1 MKVKITEVGPR
12 DGLQNE
18 KSVFTIAQRKTL
30 INDLLKAGVKHIEP
44 GAFVSPVW
52 VPRMAGSDKLHKQL
66 NKTVFPKY
74 KNIRAT
80 YLVPNAIGMQ
90 AAIEAGVKDVA
101 IFASSTEAFAQR
113 NTNCSIKESFERMTE
128 VVSMAQKNKIKV
140 RGYLSTVFGCPYEGK
155 VSESKVLKVAEKMFD
170 FGVYELSFGDTIGV
184 ANPKQV
190 RSLTK
195 KLQSLIPNEKIVM
208 HFHDTRGMALANI
221 LASLDCGVKNF
232 DSSIGGLGGCPY
244 AEGATGNV
252 ATEDVVNML
261 HQMGVK
267 TGLDLAQLVKTTRKL
282 EKSMGR
288 ALPSKLSKIKL
299 G

>member
-18 KSVFTIAQRKTL
+18 KTVFSIAQRKTL
-30 INDLLKAGVKHIEP
+30 INDLLKAGVKHLEP

-66 NKTVFPKY
+66 SKSVFSKY

-90 AAIEAGVKDVA
+90 TAIDFGVKDVA

-128 VVSMAQKNKIKV
+128 VVNMAKQNKIKV

-195 KLQSLIPNEKIVM
+195 KIQALIPNEKIVM

-267 TGLDLAQLVKTTRKL
+267 TGLDLEQLVKTTRKL

-299 G
+299 S

>member
-18 KSVFTIAQRKTL
+18 KSVFTIAQRKSL
-30 INDLLKAGVKHIEP
+30 MNDLLKAGVKHIEP

-66 NKTVFPKY
+66 CKSVFPKY

-90 AAIEAGVKDVA
+90 AAIDAGVKDVA

-113 NTNCSIKESFERMTE
+113 NTNCSIAESFERMTE
-128 VVSMAQKNKIKV
+128 VVSMAKKNKIKV

-155 VSESKVLKVAEKMFD
+155 VSESKVLKVAEKMYD

-190 RSLTK
+190 RGLTK
-195 KLQSLIPNEKIVM
+195 KLQKLIPNEKIVM

-221 LASLDCGVKNF
+221 LASLDCGIKNF

-267 TGLDLAQLVKTTRKL
+267 TGLDLEQLVKTTRKL

-299 G
+299 A